1 MSGGGGWM
9 GAVDMASGLVG
20 AVSSV
25 VGNFQM
31 MAMNK
36 SLDLIEKST
45 RYTDI
50 NIGNLLPKLTNDFA
64 SALPGI
70 HDRLLEFRNIGIAV
84 WPKEGYEDA
93 FKGGTGVNITIQG
106 NVIGTD
112 DAAQTFADI
121 IAGKLAA
128 QGAV

>member
-1 MSGGGGWM
+1 
-9 GAVDMASGLVG
+9 MAH
-20 AVSSV
+20 
-25 VGNFQM
+25 
-31 MAMNK
+31 MNTA
-36 SLDLIEKST
+36 LGRIEEST
-45 RYTDI
+45 RYMKGYLGD
-50 NIGNLLPKLTNDFA
+50 LLPKLVNDFA

-93 FKGGTGVNITIQG
+93 FKGGGGVNITIQG